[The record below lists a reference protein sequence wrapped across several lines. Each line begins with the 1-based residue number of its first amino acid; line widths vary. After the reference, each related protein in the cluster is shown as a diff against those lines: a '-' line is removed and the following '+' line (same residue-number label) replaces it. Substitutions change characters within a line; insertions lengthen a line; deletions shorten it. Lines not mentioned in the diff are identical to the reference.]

1 MMIGSTA
8 ASVDALQ
15 ASIRAFGLPVLFGVF
30 ILKGALVGKV
40 FPTCV
45 FLPGYVVG
53 GGLTGREAA
62 LVVVVV
68 TIAHILGQLALYL
81 GISRYGWSVLEE
93 LPYVELERESA
104 QYRRLDRWFERYGGT
119 AIFVTN
125 VVPVSRGVIAVPA
138 ALSSY
143 STCRYTLH
151 MSTATLLYHA
161 VYVAVAI
168 VGVAA
173 IS

>member
-1 MMIGSTA
+1 MIGPSA
-8 ASVDALQ
+8 GHVDLLQ
-15 ASIRAFGLPVLFGVF
+15 AAIRTLGLPVLFGVF
-30 ILKGALVGKV
+30 VLKGALVGKV
-40 FPTCV
+40 FPTSV

-68 TIAHILGQLALYL
+68 TVAHVSGQLALYL
-81 GISRYGWSVLEE
+81 GISRYGWSALED
-93 LPYVELERESA
+93 LPYVDLERESA
-104 QYRRLDRWFERYGGT
+104 QYRRLDGWFERYGGT

-151 MSTATLLYHA
+151 MSTATLLYHGG
-161 VYVAVAI
+161 YVAVAI
-168 VGVAA
+168 AGVAV